1 MMWELKLK
9 SVVMLTNTTE
19 GASRMVIFS
28 DVRFFALL
36 ISYLLQTKCHQYW
49 PELDQTIIYG
59 SFKITC
65 IDKQCLCDYE
75 KRYFQMSQVS
85 CRKRFNKSN
94 IARG

>member
-9 SVVMLTNTTE
+9 SIVMLTNTTE
-19 GASRMVIFS
+19 GASRMVMFP
-28 DVRFFALL
+28 DVLFFLL

-49 PELDQTIIYG
+49 PELDQTVIYG
-59 SFKITC
+59 SYKITC

-85 CRKRFNKSN
+85 CIKRFNRSN